1 MSQILHKILE
11 PKLLKVLKEF
21 SSGDGG
27 FTGVDPKL
35 DPDKQI
41 EAVQKKFAESLSLAI
56 SEAMQQYIT
65 ANVITNP
72 GQAVAT
78 AGGPTNQAG
87 ATVSPGTVTA
97 Q

>member
-1 MSQILHKILE
+1 MSQILHGILKPKILSVLQSFIGKDGE
-11 PKLLKVLKEF
+11 YTGPVDTQKVQE
-21 SSGDGG
+21 D
-27 FTGVDPKL
+27 
-35 DPDKQI
+35 
-41 EAVQKKFAESLSLAI
+41 FAEKLSLAI
-56 SEAMQQYIT
+56 SSAMQQYIT